1 MWDKYFLQINV
12 YLAKKKK
19 KFEITGIPNEG
30 NSFFKVVKFPHL
42 LADIVILHSKDV
54 NSKK

>member
-1 MWDKYFLQINV
+1 M